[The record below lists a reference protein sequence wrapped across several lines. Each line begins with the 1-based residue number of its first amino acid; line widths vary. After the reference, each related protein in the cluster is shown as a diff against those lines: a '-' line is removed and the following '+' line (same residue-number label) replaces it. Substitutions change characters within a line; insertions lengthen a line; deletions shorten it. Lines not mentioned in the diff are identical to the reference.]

1 MSINGV
7 GNQPTTSYVSNTDSS
22 PVQSPIGSQGVKVI
36 DPSSVKAGYSEEEQ
50 RVFDEFSS
58 GMPPPGWPPAQSSP
72 DAKQTLQELDE
83 LVRAAGASPL
93 STEGQIT
100 MNQAMRMLK
109 ELMIKNRM
117 GELSLRDQQIAQI
130 YELKLKAIE
139 KDKEA
144 ADAAFTAAMI
154 RGGAGLASA
163 GINLRGGFMQGK
175 SVFNGVS
182 AEGSQAIGLK
192 TQGMAAGATAIGDIA
207 AAFWDKK
214 AATLRAEGD
223 ALRAQADKISSQL
236 SQTNELFAL
245 YREIFLD
252 LQSTEKSNLDVTYQ
266 ALNKRIS
273 A

>member
-22 PVQSPIGSQGVKVI
+22 PVQSPTGSKGVKVI
-36 DPSSVKAGYSEEEQ
+36 DPSSIDTGYSLEEQ
-50 RVFDEFSS
+50 KVFDEFSS

-83 LVRAAGASPL
+83 LVRSSGIDDQ
-93 STEGQIT
+93 GQIS

-117 GELSLRDQQIAQI
+117 GELSLRDQQIVQI

-154 RGGAGLASA
+154 RGAAGLASA
-163 GINLRGGFMQGK
+163 GINLGGGIMQGK
-175 SVFNGVS
+175 AVFKGVS
-182 AEGSQAIGLK
+182 AEGSQSIGLK
-192 TQGMAAGATAIGDIA
+192 TQGMSAGATATGDIA

-223 ALRAQADKISSQL
+223 ALRAQADKISAQL
-236 SQTNELFAL
+236 SQTGERFAL
-245 YREIFLD
+245 YREVFLD
-252 LQSTEKSNLDVTYQ
+252 VQSTEKSILDATYQ
-266 ALNKRIS
+266 ALNKRLS
-273 A
+273 V